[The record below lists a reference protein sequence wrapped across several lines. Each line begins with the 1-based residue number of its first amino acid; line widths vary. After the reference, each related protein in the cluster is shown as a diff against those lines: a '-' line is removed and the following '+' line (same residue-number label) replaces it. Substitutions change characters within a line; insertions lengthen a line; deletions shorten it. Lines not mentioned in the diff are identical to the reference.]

1 MQISNPELPIRIL
14 NCQWDILNLQSAILN
29 YLSAI
34 LNCQSAI
41 LNCISAILNCQ
52 LTILNCQLAILNC
65 QSAILLELS
74 IINCLSIWNLFMIIW
89 KLLCSIG
96 NCYCWLYFLYF
107 PKLTYPMLVD
117 MSFLKFISC
126 CTFSI
131 LWGND
136 DTIESAFSLY
146 SLSNIVT
153 YTRKIILNCK
163 SAILNYQWDIL
174 NCQVAILNCQSES

>member
-1 MQISNPELPIRIL
+1 MKTYMSKDLFQIYMN
-14 NCQWDILNLQSAILN
+14 NLA
-29 YLSAI
+29 
-34 LNCQSAI
+34 
-41 LNCISAILNCQ
+41 
-52 LTILNCQLAILNC
+52 
-65 QSAILLELS
+65 LS

-89 KLLCSIG
+89 KVLCSIG
-96 NCYCWLYFLYF
+96 NCYCWLYFLYY

-117 MSFLKFISC
+117 ISFLKFISC

-153 YTRKIILNCK
+153 HTRQIIWIFWSTIVHCHSTIVNCH
-163 SAILNYQWDIL
+163 ITVV
-174 NCQVAILNCQSES
+174 NCHIAFVNFLSTIINSSLLSVDS

>member
-1 MQISNPELPIRIL
+1 MKTYMPKDLFQIYMN
-14 NCQWDILNLQSAILN
+14 NLA
-29 YLSAI
+29 
-34 LNCQSAI
+34 
-41 LNCISAILNCQ
+41 
-52 LTILNCQLAILNC
+52 
-65 QSAILLELS
+65 LS

-89 KLLCSIG
+89 KVLCSIG

-117 MSFLKFISC
+117 ISFLKFISC

-146 SLSNIVT
+146 SLSNIPGKLFEFFDQQLSIV
-153 YTRKIILNCK
+153 IPQLSIVISQLLIVI
-163 SAILNYQWDIL
+163 SHLLIFYQ
-174 NCQVAILNCQSES
+174 QS